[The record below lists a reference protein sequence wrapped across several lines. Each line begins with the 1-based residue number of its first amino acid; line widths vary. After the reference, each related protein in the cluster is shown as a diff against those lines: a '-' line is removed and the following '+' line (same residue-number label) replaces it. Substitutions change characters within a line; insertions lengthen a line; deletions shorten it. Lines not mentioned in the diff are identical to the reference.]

1 VDHLTRLKIRAETI
15 NSKMTESERKR
26 VINDLYSVQVSTSL
40 LYVTPEQAATDFFK
54 VGIIYFVT
62 IQVQYFIIKLKL
74 SQYNLISGF
83 IILFSTKK

>member
-1 VDHLTRLKIRAETI
+1 MDHLTRLKIRAETI

>member
-1 VDHLTRLKIRAETI
+1 MKSQFSKFLQDQVDHLTRLKIRAETI

-54 VGIIYFVT
+54 VGKLNVVT
-62 IQVQYFIIKLKL
+62 IYII
-74 SQYNLISGF
+74 
-83 IILFSTKK
+83 

>member
-1 VDHLTRLKIRAETI
+1 MDHLTRLKIRAETI

-54 VGIIYFVT
+54 VGIIDFVT

-74 SQYNLISGF
+74 SQYNLIF
-83 IILFSTKK
+83 RVYYLI